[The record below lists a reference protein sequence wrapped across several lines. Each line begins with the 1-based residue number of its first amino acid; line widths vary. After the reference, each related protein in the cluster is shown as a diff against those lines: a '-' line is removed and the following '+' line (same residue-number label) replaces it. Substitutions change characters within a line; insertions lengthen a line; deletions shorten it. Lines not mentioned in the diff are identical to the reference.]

1 MHLHQ
6 CHEPLVAESTTF
18 WQLLR
23 WTLFQDF
30 GCVCNPTRGYGVP
43 SHTCPALLQAAMLAV
58 QAHWQLL
65 IPWQFRTDDLLSHVG
80 DLMALSD
87 FRRISLWLITRQF
100 DKLWKDPA
108 LLHMLKQNCTICGAA
123 VSLQYITV
131 HLRLEHQL
139 GPNDLHLIVMQ
150 LCRIYSAE
158 HSEDRYCDH
167 CGELLPTLD
176 VLEFDPVPDMHL
188 PGCPLILHM
197 AAFLMHPVLHK
208 SPFDPSAWPSPQAI
222 EVAFQRQERQ
232 RLMFNVRPSDTA
244 GQDFDQLIKCGLHLL
259 QDSGI
264 QAMLTQQCLL
274 CHTLCDSMTT
284 NNTTPC
290 GACTDWNFSMR
301 PAPSVVQTPTWRP
314 AFARHCSI
322 WLFF

>member
-1 MHLHQ
+1 
-6 CHEPLVAESTTF
+6 
-18 WQLLR
+18 
-23 WTLFQDF
+23 
-30 GCVCNPTRGYGVP
+30 
-43 SHTCPALLQAAMLAV
+43 
-58 QAHWQLL
+58 
-65 IPWQFRTDDLLSHVG
+65 
-80 DLMALSD
+80 
-87 FRRISLWLITRQF
+87 
-100 DKLWKDPA
+100 
-108 LLHMLKQNCTICGAA
+108 
-123 VSLQYITV
+123 
-131 HLRLEHQL
+131 
-139 GPNDLHLIVMQ
+139 
-150 LCRIYSAE
+150 
-158 HSEDRYCDH
+158 
-167 CGELLPTLD
+167 
-176 VLEFDPVPDMHL
+176 
-188 PGCPLILHM
+188 M